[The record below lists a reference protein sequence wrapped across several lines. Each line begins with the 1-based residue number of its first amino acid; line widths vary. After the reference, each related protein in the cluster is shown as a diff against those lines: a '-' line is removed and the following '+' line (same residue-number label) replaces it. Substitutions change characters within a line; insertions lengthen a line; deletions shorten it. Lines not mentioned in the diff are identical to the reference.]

1 MTVPFDISYLL
12 LAAIVL
18 LAALEG
24 LLVHLCFATHSVL
37 RLLAEIRSTSSRSF
51 DILASTN
58 VVPDCADSNLIHFDG
73 RTYKVVAPDDGPSPV
88 RVDVQNFQETA
99 AEVPLSMME
108 TLPSGER

>member
-1 MTVPFDISYLL
+1 MTVPFDPSYLV

-51 DILASTN
+51 DILASMS

-73 RTYKVVAPDDGPSPV
+73 RTYKVVAPEDGLSPV
-88 RVDVQNFQETA
+88 RVDVQNVQETA
-99 AEVPLSMME
+99 DEVPLSRIA
-108 TLPSGER
+108 TLPSGKR